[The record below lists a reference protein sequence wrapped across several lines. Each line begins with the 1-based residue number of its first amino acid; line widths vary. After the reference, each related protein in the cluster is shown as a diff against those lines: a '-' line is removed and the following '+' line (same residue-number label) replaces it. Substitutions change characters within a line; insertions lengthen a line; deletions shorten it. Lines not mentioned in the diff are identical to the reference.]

1 MMRRNAGIV
10 AMLMAVGPLGHRS
23 VAAQEPVPH
32 PSQQMS
38 HPAVDSA
45 AVARTAAR
53 DASRSSS
60 GSERV
65 QLMQRAT
72 KAWPTQP
79 AYWQMLERA
88 ALAAG
93 DSAHAARARLRLD
106 ALDVGTTRV
115 QPDSVQVMFSMPD
128 SLDYMESIA
137 WDASRSTLLLS
148 EMRRG
153 TVWRMS
159 GAGRSYDLRLDT
171 LPGMSAVWAMR
182 ASHDGQSLWV
192 SSAPMPP
199 HTRARQSPT
208 PAAAIWQV
216 DSKRGAVT
224 GRWAL
229 PDSLAGHAPGDL
241 LVLRDGRVLVSDAGT
256 AALCVL
262 HPRTGQTVTIRHP
275 LLRSP
280 QGMVELP
287 PDRAGADTDVVLL
300 ADYSHGL
307 LRINLD
313 TRSVQR
319 VDDAVDRSV
328 LGLDG
333 MAWHK
338 GQLVA
343 VQNGL
348 ATPRVVAI
356 GLDHD
361 ARRVRGVV
369 TLWRDTTMLVSPT
382 TLTSDGEALWLFANT
397 QWDDY
402 APDGS
407 RVANRPLRAA
417 RVVRLSGFS
426 RR

>member
-1 MMRRNAGIV
+1 MRV
-10 AMLMAVGPLGHRS
+10 
-23 VAAQEPVPH
+23 
-32 PSQQMS
+32 S

-53 DASRSSS
+53 DASRSSN
-60 GSERV
+60 GTERV

-93 DSAHAARARLRLD
+93 DSASAQRARHTLD
-106 ALDVGTTRV
+106 ALDVGSARV
-115 QPDSVQVMFSMPD
+115 LPDSVQLMFSMAD
-128 SLDYMESIA
+128 SLDYMEGIA
-137 WDASRSTLLLS
+137 WDAARRELLLT

-153 TVWRMS
+153 TVWRMTRE
-159 GAGRSYDLRLDT
+159 GRAQDLRLDT
-171 LPGMSAVWAMR
+171 LPGMTAVWAVR
-182 ASHDGQSLWV
+182 AAADGQSLWV
-192 SSAPMPP
+192 SSASMAP
-199 HTRARQSPT
+199 HARARRSPV

-224 GRWAL
+224 GRWTL
-229 PDSLAGHAPGDL
+229 PDSLAEHAPGDL
-241 LVLRDGRVLVSDAGT
+241 LVLRDGRVLVSDAAT
-256 AALCVL
+256 AALYVL
-262 HPRTGQTVTIRHP
+262 HPRTGHTETIRHP

-280 QGMVELP
+280 QGMVMLP
-287 PDRAGADTDVVLL
+287 SDRAGTDSQVVLL

-307 LRINLD
+307 LRINPA
-313 TRSVQR
+313 TRDVQR

-333 MAWHK
+333 LVWHK
-338 GQLVA
+338 GQLIA

-356 GLDHD
+356 ALDHD
-361 ARRVRGVV
+361 ARHVRDVV
-369 TLWRDTTMLVSPT
+369 TLWRDTSVLVSPT
-382 TLTSDGEALWLFANT
+382 TLASDGEALWLFANT

-417 RVVRLSGFS
+417 RVVRLSAFS
-426 RR
+426 RH